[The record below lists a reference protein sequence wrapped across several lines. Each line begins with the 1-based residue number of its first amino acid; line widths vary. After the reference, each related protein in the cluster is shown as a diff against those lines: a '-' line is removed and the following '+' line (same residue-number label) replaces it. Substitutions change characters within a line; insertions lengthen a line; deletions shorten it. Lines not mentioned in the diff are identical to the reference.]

1 MNTRSKDLELPSNF
15 AFKSYLK
22 TTVACLVLVPVALL
36 FALLGLYWLPKVVG
50 PVVTTLSLLGAFGAA
65 ALSCAGALVLV
76 RHRRSVLGE
85 RDLFLE
91 LNRSRE
97 PAAIKAATAART
109 TRARRWLARRLLGHG
124 LVVGDLVEIK
134 PWAEIRST
142 LDERG
147 CLEQLPFMPEMFN
160 MCGQRAYVF
169 RCAHRL
175 FDYRKT
181 RRMRHMEGAVLLVGA
196 VCNGANHG
204 VCEAACHTIWKSAW
218 LRRVERNDA
227 ATGAWVSSDR
237 SDPTR
242 DATFLQ
248 FGTKAPSYACQL
260 TELHAASQPIG
271 NWSAAN
277 FLRPLI
283 AGNVA
288 PAAFIVGWL
297 THIFNDLQHRRQGV
311 SFPAFEVASQEVGR
325 LEDTRFQAGDQVV
338 VRSSA
343 EIRATLNDQFEHRGM
358 GFEPDM
364 LKHCGRRCCVQAE
377 VKRLIDIVTGEMRT
391 MKTPAYIL
399 RDIHFSG
406 ERQLFNAQYEPLFWR
421 GVWMRRD
428 EGPPPAQDT
437 KTTLA
442 IREAPP

>member
-1 MNTRSKDLELPSNF
+1 MSFRSNLVL
-15 AFKSYLK
+15 KSYVK

-36 FALLGLYWLPKVVG
+36 FALLGLYWLPTVVG
-50 PVVTTLSLLGAFGAA
+50 PVVA
-65 ALSCAGALVLV
+65 ALSVPVALGAAGLACAGTVVLV
-76 RHRRSVLGE
+76 RYKRGALGE
-85 RDLFLE
+85 PDLFLE

-97 PAAIKAATAART
+97 PAAIKAAAAART
-109 TRARRWLARRLLGHG
+109 TRVRRWLAQRLLGHDF
-124 LVVGDLVEIK
+124 VVGDLVEIK
-134 PWAEIRST
+134 TWAEIRAT

-147 CLEQLPFMPEMFN
+147 RLEQLPFMPEMLT

-169 RCAHRL
+169 RCVHRL

-181 RRMRHMEGAVLLVGA
+181 RRMRHMDDAVLLVGT
-196 VCNGANHG
+196 VCDGSNHG
-204 VCEAACHTIWKSAW
+204 GCEAACHTIWKSAW
-218 LRRVERNDA
+218 LRRVERSDDTA
-227 ATGAWVSSDR
+227 RAPVSSNR
-237 SDPTR
+237 SDLPKN
-242 DATFLQ
+242 AAVLQ
-248 FGTKAPSYACQL
+248 FGAQAPRYACQL
-260 TELHAASQPIG
+260 TQLHAASQPIG
-271 NWSAAN
+271 NWSATN

-288 PAAFIVGWL
+288 PAAFVVGWL
-297 THIFNDLQHRRQGV
+297 THLFNELQHLRQGV
-311 SFPAFEVASQEVGR
+311 SFPVFEVAVQDSGRREETR
-325 LEDTRFQAGDQVV
+325 LEADDQVV

-343 EIRATLNDQFEHRGM
+343 EIRATLNDQFVHRGL

-421 GVWMRRD
+421 GAWLQRD
-428 EGPPPAQDT
+428 GG
-437 KTTLA
+437 
-442 IREAPP
+442 